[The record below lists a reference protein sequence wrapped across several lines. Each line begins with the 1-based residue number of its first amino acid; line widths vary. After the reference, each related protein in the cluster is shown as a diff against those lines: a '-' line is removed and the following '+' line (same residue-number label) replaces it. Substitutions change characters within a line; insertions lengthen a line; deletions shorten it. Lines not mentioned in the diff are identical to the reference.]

1 MEVLAVRWL
10 MPGKEIRLDTT
21 CLDCGEPIRIR
32 MRDDQILELDPA
44 EAVCYQ
50 MSPYAKWRSGS
61 GSFN

>member
-10 MPGKEIRLDTT
+10 MPGREILIETT

-32 MRDDQILELDPA
+32 MRDDEILEIDPPT
-44 EAVCYQ
+44 AVCYQ
-50 MSPYAKWRSGS
+50 MSPYAKWRAGS